1 MLVRFQS
8 LSSVRISLRLCHLTT
23 SSLSSSLPLP
33 PHRHFSPQSSL
44 QTPIDQQFPLCANHR
59 PDTAS
64 LLQFVQTLCS
74 SGRSEEAHHRLLLLL
89 SSSNAYTNQTYN
101 ALLNSLLKSN
111 SPLLTLRLILRLSH
125 VKPFNSISLST
136 FNKLVHLLSDR
147 FLGHAHRLLFRL
159 QCVGPLPDTAT
170 YTIVLNGYAS
180 VGDFDAA
187 RHLFDEMLEYNVF
200 PNSLTRSILIKA
212 ALRKRAHLSEAS
224 LLMKQLWLEMQK
236 EKEQRGIEESVRNA
250 AFANLIQCLC
260 HEALFHEV
268 FRIAEEMPQL
278 DSVSEDF
285 AYSQMIDSMCRYGQF
300 HSAVKII
307 NIMKKRSLKPSSV
320 SYNCIIHG
328 LCLSGDCMK
337 AYQLLKEGD
346 NFEYTLPEVTY
357 KALVESLCRENDIAK
372 AKYVLEIMLAGAIDA
387 ETKTRFYNIFL
398 SALQIVQNS
407 SEQLDVLV
415 RMLEKQCQP
424 DIITLNTIIHGFCKV
439 GKVNEAR
446 KIMDDMINGTFS
458 SCVPDVVTFTM
469 IIRGLLD
476 SGQCDEALDL
486 LLSML
491 PKHSCAPNT
500 VTYNATIKGL
510 FGLKKVEKALEVFD
524 EMLRKRIPCDSLTY
538 TYMTKGLFEADRI
551 EEAKRFWDDVVWP
564 SKKHDE
570 FVYSAFLRGFC
581 QAEKFDQACD
591 FLYKLVDNRVNPG
604 VVNYNILIDYA
615 CKKGLKRNAYFMLNQ
630 MRTNGL
636 EPDAVTWRTLNQLH
650 HHHDKPEMVMSTKCD
665 NDREVQDLITNSKE
679 NCKNNHLHLELDEL
693 MEGFADPSLSTEQ
706 VEGTS
711 DVPEDVN
718 FSKHSRHNAKEPLS
732 TIARRVFGL

>member
-1 MLVRFQS
+1 MLVRFPGPSS
-8 LSSVRISLRLCHLTT
+8 LGISLRLRHLIT

-33 PHRHFSPQSSL
+33 PHRHFSPQPYQHFSL
-44 QTPIDQQFPLCANHR
+44 CTNHP

-64 LLQFVQTLCS
+64 LLQFIQTLRS
-74 SGRSEEAHHRLLLLL
+74 SGRSEEAHRRLLLLLL
-89 SSSNAYTNQTYN
+89 SSSTAYTNQSYN
-101 ALLNSLLKSN
+101 ALLSSLLKSN

-125 VKPFNSISLST
+125 VKPFNSLSLST
-136 FNKLVHLLSDR
+136 FNKLIHLLCNC
-147 FLGHAHRLLFRL
+147 FLGHAHRLLLRL

-180 VGDFDAA
+180 LGDFGAA
-187 RHLFDEMLEYNVF
+187 RRLFDEMLEYNVF
-200 PNSLTRSILIKA
+200 PNLLTRSVLIKA
-212 ALRKRAHLSEAS
+212 ALRKRAYLSEGS
-224 LLMKQLWLEMQK
+224 LLMEQFWLEMQK
-236 EKEQRGIEESVRNA
+236 EKDERGLEESVRNA

-268 FRIAEEMPQL
+268 FRISEEMPQG
-278 DSVSEDF
+278 DSVREEF
-285 AYSQMIDSMCRYGQF
+285 AFSQMIDSLCRYSQF
-300 HSAVKII
+300 HSAVKIVHR
-307 NIMKKRSLKPSSV
+307 MEKGGFKPSSV

-328 LCLSGDCMK
+328 LCLSGDCIR

-346 NFEYTLPEVTY
+346 NFGYTLPEVTY
-357 KALVESLCRENDIAK
+357 KALVESLCRKNDIAK
-372 AKYVLEIMLAGAIDA
+372 AKDVLEFMLARAIDT

-458 SCVPDVVTFTM
+458 LCVPDVVTFTM
-469 IIRGLLD
+469 IICGLLD
-476 SGQCDEALDL
+476 AGQCDEALDL
-486 LLSML
+486 LRSMV
-491 PKHSCAPNT
+491 PKHSCPPNT

-538 TYMTKGLFEADRI
+538 TYIIKGLFEADRI
-551 EEAKRFWDDVVWP
+551 EKAKRFWDDVIWP
-564 SKKHDE
+564 SKRHDE

-591 FLYKLVDNRVNPG
+591 FLYKLVDKGVNPG

-615 CKKGLKRNAYFMLNQ
+615 CKKGLKRNAYFILNQ
-630 MRTNGL
+630 MKTNGL

-650 HHHDKPEMVMSTKCD
+650 HHQDKPEMVVSPNCN
-665 NDREVQDLITNSKE
+665 NDREVQELVTNSKE
-679 NCKNNHLHLELDEL
+679 IDDDNLLHLELDES

-711 DVPEDVN
+711 HVPEDVN
-718 FSKHSRHNAKEPLS
+718 FSKHSGHNAKEPLS